1 MSELPLIFTSSWA
14 SGVNAYAVVLLMGL
28 MGATGVSDQVPD
40 GLQRPDVLLVA
51 GVLFVCE
58 AVADKI
64 PYVDTVW
71 DAVHTVVR
79 PAAGAVVAALLAGQ
93 DGSVPQLAAAALGGT
108 TALLS
113 HMVKAGTRLA
123 VNTSPEP
130 ASNIVLSLLEDSGV
144 AALVAFA
151 LFHPV
156 AAAVVAGTLLALGI
170 ATVVLLFK
178 RIRRA
183 WRRRQ
188 ERRAA
193 RGGKGTPA
201 PV

>member
-1 MSELPLIFTSSWA
+1 LIFTSSWA

-28 MGATGVSDQVPD
+28 MGATGVSDQVP
-40 GLQRPDVLLVA
+40 GALQRTDVLLVA
-51 GVLFVCE
+51 GALYLCE

-64 PYVDTVW
+64 PDLDTVW
-71 DAVHTVVR
+71 DVVHTVVR
-79 PAAGAVVAALLAGQ
+79 PLAGAVVAALLAGD
-93 DGSVPQLAAAALGGT
+93 DGSLPQLAAAVLGGS

-113 HMVKAGTRLA
+113 HLVKAGTRMA

-130 ASNIVLSLLEDSGV
+130 ASNIVLSLVEDLAV
-144 AALVAFA
+144 AGLVAFA

-156 AAAVVAGTLLALGI
+156 AAALIAGTLLALGL
-170 ATVVLLFK
+170 ALVVFLFH
-178 RIRRA
+178 RIRRY
-183 WRRRQ
+183 WRRRK

-193 RGGKGTPA
+193 RGSKGTPA